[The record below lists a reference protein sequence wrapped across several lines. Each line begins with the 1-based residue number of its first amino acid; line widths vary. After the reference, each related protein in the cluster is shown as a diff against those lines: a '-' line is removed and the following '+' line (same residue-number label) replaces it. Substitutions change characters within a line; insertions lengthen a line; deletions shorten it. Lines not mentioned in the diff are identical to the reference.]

1 MSGKVTVARA
11 LTAHEG
17 GFLDLESPDRI
28 QVVSGVAI
36 LDGPLELDQL
46 SKRVEVVV
54 AEKTQYRCLIAGSN
68 ERTWQIDP
76 EFDLTRHCY
85 KVELSGALPNDVL
98 TWTANQAAQGLAPGH
113 SPWRIILIEGVV
125 NPTNGQVGSAVAI
138 LAHHALIDGLEGL
151 NLYSSLLDAGQRK
164 SVAENEAKTKPAPKQ
179 GRAWDKG
186 PLVSSGCVKAM
197 MGEMTR
203 RAARSPLSGEGSSE
217 RQVIS
222 FTWSREQLNRA
233 KNQLNASFQE
243 VLLSILS
250 QGLSGYCRRHG
261 QVKNLRAILPLGRQ
275 GGKTPEFDSNR
286 HDAGFLS
293 MPLRASEMRLRIN
306 KIRAGLNHLK
316 IQRDANV
323 FPTIINFVGCL
334 PGRLRQRFVTLYASR
349 AALLISI
356 LPGGKSKQQIGGVSV
371 QSLFAQP
378 ALPPRHAVTIGAIAM
393 RNQVCVTVQLDPAVV
408 KSPHDLASEFNRAF
422 ETLSTAVA

>member
-1 MSGKVTVARA
+1 MSGTESIARA

-17 GFLDLESPDRI
+17 GFLDLESPNRI

-36 LDGPLELDQL
+36 LDGALEFDRL
-46 SKRVEVVV
+46 SERLEVVV
-54 AEKTQYRCLIAGSN
+54 AEKTQYRCLITGTD

-76 EFDLTRHCY
+76 EFDLARHCY
-85 KVELSGALPNDVL
+85 KVELSGASTNDVL
-98 TWTANQAAQGLAPGH
+98 TWTANQAARGLDPRH

-125 NPTNGQVGSAVAI
+125 NEVNGQVGSAVAI

-151 NLYSSLLDAGQRK
+151 NLYSSLLDPSPPK
-164 SVAENEAKTKPAPKQ
+164 SAARSEANPNPNRRSHAVE
-179 GRAWDKG
+179 KG
-186 PLVSSGCVKAM
+186 PVVSSGCVKAM

-203 RAARSPLSGEGSSE
+203 RAARSPLTGEGSSG
-217 RQVIS
+217 RQAIS
-222 FTWSREQLNRA
+222 FTWTREQFNRA
-233 KNQLNASFQE
+233 KDQLNASFQE

-250 QGLSGYCRRHG
+250 EGLSGYCRRHG
-261 QVKNLRAILPLGRQ
+261 QIKNLRAILPLGRQ

-293 MPLRASEMRLRIN
+293 MPLRASDISQRIE

-316 IQRDANV
+316 IQRDTNV
-323 FPTIINFVGCL
+323 FPTIINFVGRL
-334 PGRLRQRFVTLYASR
+334 PGRLRQRFVTMYASR

-356 LPGGKSKQQIGGVSV
+356 LPGGKRKQQISGITVR
-371 QSLFAQP
+371 SLFAQP

-408 KSPHDLASEFNRAF
+408 KSPQDLASELNRAF
-422 ETLSTAVA
+422 ETFSAAVA